1 MSGRANSHTAGDL
14 PENILGLC
22 ATQQGHPRRTGLR
35 QRSCDLEDKD
45 IIQVDATVII
55 GVMILLTLSIG
66 FDSSINAQ
74 KEENLTR
81 LMITLAIIAPFTAS
95 AVLAILTN
103 MTSKYT
109 EQLKKTSILI
119 MAVGFGYL
127 IFVIAAFMASLY
139 YLI

>member
-1 MSGRANSHTAGDL
+1 MT
-14 PENILGLC
+14 
-22 ATQQGHPRRTGLR
+22 
-35 QRSCDLEDKD
+35 LEDKD

-66 FDSSINAQ
+66 FDSSMNAQ

-81 LMITLAIIAPFTAS
+81 LLITLAIIAPFTAS

-103 MTSKYT
+103 LTSKYT

>member
-1 MSGRANSHTAGDL
+1 LT
-14 PENILGLC
+14 
-22 ATQQGHPRRTGLR
+22 
-35 QRSCDLEDKD
+35 LEDRD

-103 MTSKYT
+103 LTSNYT

-119 MAVGFGYL
+119 MVVGFGYL

>member
-1 MSGRANSHTAGDL
+1 MT
-14 PENILGLC
+14 
-22 ATQQGHPRRTGLR
+22 
-35 QRSCDLEDKD
+35 LEDKD

-74 KEENLTR
+74 KQENLTR

-95 AVLAILTN
+95 AVLAILPN
-103 MTSKYT
+103 LTSMYA

-119 MAVGFGYL
+119 MAVGFCYL
-127 IFVIAAFMASLY
+127 IL
-139 YLI
+139 

>member
-1 MSGRANSHTAGDL
+1 MIIPFACFKYALLTFIGFVMT
-14 PENILGLC
+14 
-22 ATQQGHPRRTGLR
+22 
-35 QRSCDLEDKD
+35 LEDKD

-66 FDSSINAQ
+66 FDSSINTQ
-74 KEENLTR
+74 KEENITR

-103 MTSKYT
+103 LSSNYT
-109 EQLKKTSILI
+109 ERLKKTSIII
-119 MAVGFGYL
+119 MAIGFGYL
-127 IFVIAAFMASLY
+127 IFVIAAFMASIY

>member
-1 MSGRANSHTAGDL
+1 LT
-14 PENILGLC
+14 
-22 ATQQGHPRRTGLR
+22 
-35 QRSCDLEDKD
+35 LEDKD
-45 IIQVDATVII
+45 VIQVDATVIT
-55 GVMILLTLSIG
+55 GAMILLTLSIG

-103 MTSKYT
+103 LTSKYT

>member
-1 MSGRANSHTAGDL
+1 MVLLT
-14 PENILGLC
+14 
-22 ATQQGHPRRTGLR
+22 
-35 QRSCDLEDKD
+35 LEDKD

-81 LMITLAIIAPFTAS
+81 LLITLAIIAPFTAS

>member
-1 MSGRANSHTAGDL
+1 MKPKS
-14 PENILGLC
+14 ILYIWNVINMIDKHSLISL
-22 ATQQGHPRRTGLR
+22 T
-35 QRSCDLEDKD
+35 LEDKD

-74 KEENLTR
+74 KNASVTR

-103 MTSKYT
+103 LTNKYT
-109 EQLKKTSILI
+109 EQLKKTSIII

-127 IFVIAAFMASLY
+127 IFVIAAFMASIY
-139 YLI
+139 SLI

>member
-1 MSGRANSHTAGDL
+1 
-14 PENILGLC
+14 
-22 ATQQGHPRRTGLR
+22 
-35 QRSCDLEDKD
+35 
-45 IIQVDATVII
+45 
-55 GVMILLTLSIG
+55 MILLTLSIG

-103 MTSKYT
+103 LTSKYT
-109 EQLKKTSILI
+109 EKLKRTSILI

>member
-1 MSGRANSHTAGDL
+1 
-14 PENILGLC
+14 
-22 ATQQGHPRRTGLR
+22 
-35 QRSCDLEDKD
+35 
-45 IIQVDATVII
+45 
-55 GVMILLTLSIG
+55 MILLTLSIG

>member
-1 MSGRANSHTAGDL
+1 LT
-14 PENILGLC
+14 
-22 ATQQGHPRRTGLR
+22 
-35 QRSCDLEDKD
+35 LEDKD

-81 LMITLAIIAPFTAS
+81 LLITLAIIAPFTAS

-103 MTSKYT
+103 LTSKYT
-109 EQLKKTSILI
+109 ERLKRTSILI

>member
-1 MSGRANSHTAGDL
+1 
-14 PENILGLC
+14 
-22 ATQQGHPRRTGLR
+22 
-35 QRSCDLEDKD
+35 
-45 IIQVDATVII
+45 
-55 GVMILLTLSIG
+55 MILLTLSIG

-81 LMITLAIIAPFTAS
+81 LLITLAIIAPFTAS

-103 MTSKYT
+103 LTSKYT
-109 EQLKKTSILI
+109 EKLKKTSILI

>member
-1 MSGRANSHTAGDL
+1 MT
-14 PENILGLC
+14 
-22 ATQQGHPRRTGLR
+22 
-35 QRSCDLEDKD
+35 LEDKD

-74 KEENLTR
+74 KQENLTR
-81 LMITLAIIAPFTAS
+81 LLITLAIIAPFTAS

-103 MTSKYT
+103 LTSKYT
-109 EQLKKTSILI
+109 EQLKKASVLI

>member
-1 MSGRANSHTAGDL
+1 LVLLT
-14 PENILGLC
+14 
-22 ATQQGHPRRTGLR
+22 
-35 QRSCDLEDKD
+35 LEDKD
-45 IIQVDATVII
+45 IIQVDATVVI

-81 LMITLAIIAPFTAS
+81 LLITLAIIAPFTAS

-103 MTSKYT
+103 LTSKYT
-109 EQLKKTSILI
+109 EQLKRTSILI

>member
-1 MSGRANSHTAGDL
+1 MVLLT
-14 PENILGLC
+14 
-22 ATQQGHPRRTGLR
+22 
-35 QRSCDLEDKD
+35 LEDKD

-81 LMITLAIIAPFTAS
+81 LLITLAIIAPFTAS

-103 MTSKYT
+103 LTSMYT
-109 EQLKKTSILI
+109 EQLKRTSILI

>member
-1 MSGRANSHTAGDL
+1 LT
-14 PENILGLC
+14 
-22 ATQQGHPRRTGLR
+22 
-35 QRSCDLEDKD
+35 LEDKD

-66 FDSSINAQ
+66 FDSSNNAQ
-74 KEENLTR
+74 KEENLPR

-103 MTSKYT
+103 LTSKYT
-109 EQLKKTSILI
+109 EQLKRTSILI

>member
-1 MSGRANSHTAGDL
+1 LT
-14 PENILGLC
+14 
-22 ATQQGHPRRTGLR
+22 
-35 QRSCDLEDKD
+35 LEDKD

-66 FDSSINAQ
+66 FDSSLNAQ

-81 LMITLAIIAPFTAS
+81 LMITLARIAPFTAS

-103 MTSKYT
+103 LTSKYT

-119 MAVGFGYL
+119 MVVGFGYL

>member
-1 MSGRANSHTAGDL
+1 MECFKYARFSFFGFIMT
-14 PENILGLC
+14 
-22 ATQQGHPRRTGLR
+22 
-35 QRSCDLEDKD
+35 LEDKD

-74 KEENLTR
+74 KEENITR

-95 AVLAILTN
+95 AVLAIMTN
-103 MTSKYT
+103 LSSKYI
-109 EQLKKTSILI
+109 EQLKKTSIVI
-119 MAVGFGYL
+119 MAIGFGYL
-127 IFVIAAFMASLY
+127 IFVIAAFMASIY

>member
-1 MSGRANSHTAGDL
+1 MVLLT
-14 PENILGLC
+14 
-22 ATQQGHPRRTGLR
+22 
-35 QRSCDLEDKD
+35 LEDKD

-66 FDSSINAQ
+66 FDSSMNAQ

-81 LMITLAIIAPFTAS
+81 LLITLAIIAPFTAS

-103 MTSKYT
+103 LTSKYT
-109 EQLKKTSILI
+109 EKLKRTSILI

>member
-1 MSGRANSHTAGDL
+1 MT
-14 PENILGLC
+14 
-22 ATQQGHPRRTGLR
+22 
-35 QRSCDLEDKD
+35 LEDKD

-81 LMITLAIIAPFTAS
+81 LLITLAIISPFTAS

-103 MTSKYT
+103 LTSKYT
-109 EQLKKTSILI
+109 ERLKRTSILI

>member
-1 MSGRANSHTAGDL
+1 LVLLT
-14 PENILGLC
+14 
-22 ATQQGHPRRTGLR
+22 
-35 QRSCDLEDKD
+35 LEDKD

-66 FDSSINAQ
+66 FDSSIIAQ

-81 LMITLAIIAPFTAS
+81 LLITLAIIAPFTAS

-103 MTSKYT
+103 LTSKYT
-109 EQLKKTSILI
+109 EQLKRTSILI

>member
-1 MSGRANSHTAGDL
+1 MVLLT
-14 PENILGLC
+14 
-22 ATQQGHPRRTGLR
+22 
-35 QRSCDLEDKD
+35 LEDKD

-66 FDSSINAQ
+66 FDSSIIAQ

-81 LMITLAIIAPFTAS
+81 LLITLAIIAPFTAS

-103 MTSKYT
+103 LTSKYT
-109 EQLKKTSILI
+109 EQLKRTSILI

>member
-1 MSGRANSHTAGDL
+1 LVLLT
-14 PENILGLC
+14 
-22 ATQQGHPRRTGLR
+22 
-35 QRSCDLEDKD
+35 LEDKD

-81 LMITLAIIAPFTAS
+81 LLITLAIIAPFTAS

-103 MTSKYT
+103 LTSKYT
-109 EQLKKTSILI
+109 EQLKRTSILI
-119 MAVGFGYL
+119 MAGGFGYL

>member
-1 MSGRANSHTAGDL
+1 MVLLT
-14 PENILGLC
+14 
-22 ATQQGHPRRTGLR
+22 
-35 QRSCDLEDKD
+35 LEDKD

-66 FDSSINAQ
+66 FDSSLNAQ

-103 MTSKYT
+103 LTSKYT
-109 EQLKKTSILI
+109 EQFMKTSILI

>member
-1 MSGRANSHTAGDL
+1 LVLLT
-14 PENILGLC
+14 
-22 ATQQGHPRRTGLR
+22 
-35 QRSCDLEDKD
+35 LEDKD

-66 FDSSINAQ
+66 FDSCINAQ

-81 LMITLAIIAPFTAS
+81 LLITLAIIAPFTAS

-103 MTSKYT
+103 LTSKYT
-109 EQLKKTSILI
+109 EQLKRTSILI

>member
-1 MSGRANSHTAGDL
+1 MVLLT
-14 PENILGLC
+14 
-22 ATQQGHPRRTGLR
+22 
-35 QRSCDLEDKD
+35 LEDKD

-66 FDSSINAQ
+66 FDSSMNAQ

-81 LMITLAIIAPFTAS
+81 LLITLAIIAPFTAS

-103 MTSKYT
+103 LTSKYT